1 MRDILTKILVNRYVI
16 LIAIIALLL
25 FMIIVNGVNNALFD
39 TAESEKYTV
48 DESNVQIDKV
58 STYTERG
65 ERITVDEALENEDI
79 IRKFVS
85 YCNERKTKE
94 AYSLLSDDCKEV
106 LYPSEED
113 FINDYFNYYCKEEK
127 EVGIELI
134 KKEDEL
140 EVYRIKLYKNS
151 IETGEVDDQPFSDI
165 YSVMKDSS
173 GNKKISINKFI
184 KTERINKAE
193 EYKGIKITLVK
204 RDIYED
210 EEYDTFEVNNTTD
223 KKISIRTGENLRT
236 IYMQSERGST
246 YVAPGN
252 EINDLEAI
260 VKAKSKKEIK
270 IRFSRGY
277 NPSNRIT
284 AVVFDDIV
292 PDYDVFKENPK
303 NLKTIY
309 TIKIRL

>member
-16 LIAIIALLL
+16 LIAIVALLL
-25 FMIIVNGVNNALFD
+25 FMLIVNGINNMLFSD
-39 TAESEKYTV
+39 DGSDKYIV
-48 DESNVQIDKV
+48 DKSNVQVDKV
-58 STYTERG
+58 STYTDRG
-65 ERITVDEALENEDI
+65 DRITVNQALENEDV
-79 IRKFVS
+79 IRKFVG
-85 YCNERKTKE
+85 YCNEGKTKE
-94 AYSLLSDDCKEV
+94 AYELLSNDCKNV
-106 LYPSEED
+106 LYESEED
-113 FINDYFNYYCKEEK
+113 FINDYFNYYFKEEK

-134 KKEDEL
+134 KNENGI

-151 IETGEVDDQPFSDI
+151 IETGEIDNQPFTDI

-173 GNKKISINKFI
+173 GSKKISINKFI
-184 KTERINKAE
+184 KTERVNRAE
-193 EYKGIKITLVK
+193 EYKGVKITLVR

-210 EEYDTFEVNNTTD
+210 EEYDTFEVDNTTD
-223 KKISIRTGENLRT
+223 KRISIRTGEGLRT

-277 NPSNRIT
+277 NPANRVT
-284 AVVFDDIV
+284 AIVFGDVV
-292 PDYDVFKENPK
+292 PDYDVFEENPK
-303 NLKTIY
+303 NLKTTY
-309 TIKIRL
+309 TIKIKI